1 MPTPRPDTGTTRIA
15 VIGLSCRLPGARDPE
30 TFWGNLVAGV
40 DSVRT
45 LEPEELTA
53 WGEDP
58 AALEHPAYVASC
70 GVVDDVECFD
80 AAFFGYPPAV
90 AQIMDP
96 QQRVFLECAWHALE
110 SSGHGPRSD
119 GLRVGVFAG
128 SAVSQHSS
136 MVWAQRDRIP
146 DLDDYQLLLVNGPE
160 GVATRTSYQLGLTGP
175 SMGVQTACSTSLVAI
190 HQACQA
196 LLDDE
201 CDMALAGGVSIPLP
215 RSGYRYRAGGIGSP
229 DGRCRPFDA
238 SANGIV
244 TSEGVGVVVLRRLAD
259 AVADGDPV
267 RAVVLGSAVNNDGA
281 DKLGFYAPSVD
292 GQAEV
297 VRLAHLA
304 AGIDP
309 GTITYVEAHGTGT
322 ALGDPVEIAA
332 LARAF
337 RLSTDRSGFC
347 SIGSVKGNV
356 GHTNTAAGV
365 TGFIKTVLCLER
377 ARVPATAHYCAPNPE
392 LGLADTPFRVS
403 ARLEEWPAGA
413 TPRRAGVS
421 SFGIGGTNAHVVME
435 QASPAAPA
443 GAGPAQQLLPISAR
457 SEAALGQ
464 MAADLA
470 EHLRGHPE
478 VELADVAF
486 TLQVGRQAMPRR
498 RFAVVADRER
508 AIAALSD
515 RRSDASEATARERPL
530 TLLFPGFGAQHVGM
544 GRELYETTA
553 AFRTELDR
561 CAELLRPVLD
571 VDLRS
576 LLYPS
581 PEEAASAAERLP
593 GPALGLPALVAVQHS
608 LSRLCLHWGLTP
620 SALLGHG
627 AGELAAGVLAGALT
641 LEDGLRLA
649 AAWGRLAERSGAA
662 VRLSVQLPEPEVREL
677 LDGDLRLAAVDGPAR
692 CVVSG
697 PEERV
702 EAVRARLAE
711 RGTGTRRLPGRHAL
725 HSALLEPAPAGAGA
739 VAAAPAA
746 IPLVSGLSGGWF
758 AADPGHWSR
767 LLRETVR
774 FGDGL
779 ATLFQEPDRVY
790 LEVGPG
796 GQLAAAA
803 NQHPGR
809 PSDAAVVALL
819 PDGPL
824 EGSDRASA
832 LAAAG
837 RLWLLGAPVAWAN
850 LHDGRRRRVPLPGYP
865 FERQRHLV
873 DLRHRELATAPPA
886 AVAEPAAGAGDGG
899 DVVPGLAIL
908 FQEVLGVPSV
918 GPDDDFFE
926 LGGDSLI
933 ATRLLSRVQETF
945 EVELPQATV
954 FERPTVAE
962 LGAEIQSHRTDREG
976 AAR

>member
-1 MPTPRPDTGTTRIA
+1 MPTPRPDARLTRIA
-15 VIGLSCRLPGARDPE
+15 VTGLSCRLPGARGPE
-30 TFWGNLVAGV
+30 AFWSNLVAGV

-58 AALEHPAYVASC
+58 AALEAPGYVASY
-70 GVVDDVECFD
+70 GVVDDIECFD

-136 MVWAQRDRIP
+136 IVWAQRDRIP
-146 DLDDYQLLLVNGPE
+146 DLDDYQLMLVNGPE

-175 SMGVQTACSTSLVAI
+175 SMGVHTACSTSLVAI

-196 LLDDE
+196 LLDGE

-215 RSGYRYRAGGIGSP
+215 RTGYRYRAGGIGSP

-259 AVADGDPV
+259 ALADGDPV

-309 GTITYVEAHGTGT
+309 DTIAYVEAHGTGT
-322 ALGDPVEIAA
+322 PLGDPVEIAA
-332 LARAF
+332 LTRAF
-337 RLSTDRSGFC
+337 RLGTDRSGFC
-347 SIGSVKGNV
+347 SIASVKSNV

-365 TGFIKTVLCLER
+365 TGFIKAVLCLER
-377 ARVPATAHYCAPNPE
+377 GLVPATAHFRAPNPE

-403 ARLEEWPAGA
+403 ARLEEWPSGPA
-413 TPRRAGVS
+413 PRRAGVS
-421 SFGIGGTNAHVVME
+421 SFGIGGTNAHAVLE
-435 QASPAAPA
+435 QAPPAAPA
-443 GAGPAQQLLPISAR
+443 EPGPAQQLLPISAR
-457 SEAALGQ
+457 SEAALRQ
-464 MAADLA
+464 VAADLA

-486 TLQVGRQAMPRR
+486 TLQAGRQAMPRR
-498 RFAVVADRER
+498 RFAVAADRER
-508 AIAALSD
+508 AIAVLSD
-515 RRSDASEATARERPL
+515 RRQGASEAPPRERPV
-530 TLLFPGFGAQHVGM
+530 TMLFPGFGAQHVGM
-544 GRELYETTA
+544 GRELYETAA
-553 AFRTELDR
+553 AFRTELDH
-561 CAELLRPVLD
+561 CAELLRPALD
-571 VDLRS
+571 ADLRS

-581 PEEAASAAERLP
+581 PEATATAAERLA
-593 GPALGLPALVAVQHS
+593 GPALGLPALLAVQNS
-608 LSRLCLHWGLTP
+608 LARLCLHWGLAP
-620 SALLGHG
+620 SAVLGHG
-627 AGELAAGVLAGALT
+627 AGELAAAVLAGVLT

-649 AAWGRLAERSGAA
+649 AAWGRLAERSGPA
-662 VRLSVQLPEPEVREL
+662 VRLFVQLPEPDVREL

-697 PEERV
+697 PEEQV
-702 EAVRARLAE
+702 EALRARLAE
-711 RGTGTRRLPGRHAL
+711 GGTGTRRLTGTHAL
-725 HSALLEPAPAGAGA
+725 HSALLEPAPADVDA

-758 AADPGHWSR
+758 AADPGHWIR
-767 LLRETVR
+767 LPRETVR

-796 GQLAAAA
+796 QQLTPAAG
-803 NQHPGR
+803 QHPQR
-809 PSDAAVVALL
+809 PSDAAAVALL
-819 PDGPL
+819 PDGPD
-824 EGSDRASA
+824 GRSDRASA
-832 LAAAG
+832 LAAVG
-837 RLWLLGAPVAWAN
+837 RLWLLGVPVAWAN

-873 DLRHRELATAPPA
+873 DLRHRELAAAPPA
-886 AVAEPAAGAGDGG
+886 AGANPATGAGDAG
-899 DVVPGLAIL
+899 DVVHGLAIL
-908 FQEVLGVPSV
+908 FQEVLGVEMV

-933 ATRLLSRVQETF
+933 ATRLISRIQETF
-945 EVELPQATV
+945 DVELPPATI
-954 FERPTVAE
+954 FERATVAE
-962 LGAEIQSHRTDREG
+962 LGAEIQRAEREG